1 MGEKRGWRRCSR
13 RFLDSDCPQLSTASL
28 PLDPS
33 AAIFATMSEDEPG
46 ILLVE
51 DDPALA
57 LGLSDSLRF
66 EGYRVVHTAK
76 GEEAIRLAESED
88 IGCVI
93 LDLMLP
99 DLNGY
104 QVCETIRKA
113 DPVLPILMLTA
124 RGQEADKIRGLEA
137 GADDYVTKPF
147 SIGEL
152 VARIRALF
160 RRAGRSVRPSQAE
173 IRIGDINV
181 ETGSQT
187 LTSGSDTMHLS
198 FYEVEL
204 LKFLWERQG
213 EPVSRDEILEKI
225 WGLEAGPNNR
235 TVDNFIVKLRR
246 KIEPKPDRPVHIL
259 TVYGI
264 GYKLVC

>member
-1 MGEKRGWRRCSR
+1 MGKITILVVE
-13 RFLDSDCPQLSTASL
+13 DE
-28 PLDPS
+28 
-33 AAIFATMSEDEPG
+33 AAIQQLVSYNLIKAGFNVSCADSGEEALD
-46 ILLVE
+46 ILLME
-51 DDPALA
+51 DIDCILLDLMLPGMS
-57 LGLSDSLRF
+57 GLEVCEKIRRKAEKSGSYIPIVML
-66 EGYRVVHTAK
+66 TAK
-76 GEEAIRLAESED
+76 GEEED
-88 IGCVI
+88 IV
-93 LDLMLP
+93 
-99 DLNGY
+99 
-104 QVCETIRKA
+104 E
-113 DPVLPILMLTA
+113 
-124 RGQEADKIRGLEA
+124 GLEY

-147 SIGEL
+147 AIGEL

-173 IRIGDINV
+173 IRIGNINI

-187 LTSGSDTMHLS
+187 LTRGSDTMHLS

-204 LKFLWERQG
+204 LKFLWEREG

-246 KIEPKPDRPVHIL
+246 KIEPKPDRPIHIL
-259 TVYGI
+259 TVYGV

>member
-1 MGEKRGWRRCSR
+1 MSR
-13 RFLDSDCPQLSTASL
+13 VLV
-28 PLDPS
+28 
-33 AAIFATMSEDEPG
+33 
-46 ILLVE
+46 VE
-51 DDPALA
+51 DDEAMAVALKD
-57 LGLSDSLRF
+57 GFSY
-66 EGYRVVHTAK
+66 EGHEVIVARD
-76 GEEAIRLAESED
+76 GEEGLNFAREEKPD
-88 IGCVI
+88 IMI
-93 LDLMLP
+93 LDVMLP
-99 DLNGY
+99 KMTGLE
-104 QVCETIRKA
+104 VCKLLRGEGS
-113 DPVLPILMLTA
+113 DLPIIMLTA
-124 RGQEADKIRGLEA
+124 RGQEIDKVLGLKL

-173 IRIGDINV
+173 IRIGDINI

-187 LTSGSDTMHLS
+187 LTHGSETMHLS

-204 LKFLWERQG
+204 LKFLWERHG

-246 KIEPKPDRPVHIL
+246 KIEPKPDRPIHIL